1 MQINDGWLDTA
12 QSVPSPNCDDRPNA
26 EVSLIVVHGISL
38 PAGHFGTPYV
48 VDLFRNQLEVSA
60 HLDFCDLE
68 GVHVSAHLMIR
79 RDGQVLQ
86 FVPFHRRAWHA
97 GESTYQGRSRC
108 NDFSIGI
115 ELEGTDDTP
124 YRLTQY
130 QQLAAICQLLMHDYS
145 IDARCIVGHC
155 DIAPGRKTD
164 PGEAFNWPVFRALV
178 KEGVKAGAKAG
189 IKAGS
194 TSEQGI

>member
-1 MQINDGWLDTA
+1 MRISNGWLDTA
-12 QSVPSPNCDDRPNA
+12 QSVLSPNCDDRPTP
-26 EVSLIVVHGISL
+26 EISLVVVHGISL

-48 VDLFRNQLEVSA
+48 VDLFCNQLEISA
-60 HLDFCDLE
+60 HQDFCDLQ

-97 GESTYQGRSRC
+97 GESSYQGRRQC

-124 YRLTQY
+124 YRPVQY
-130 QQLAAICQLLMHDYS
+130 QRLVAVCRQLLHDYA
-145 IDARCIVGHC
+145 IDASCIVGHC
-155 DIAPGRKTD
+155 HIAPGRKTD
-164 PGEAFNWPVFRALV
+164 PGEAFNWQVLWHLMDTEAINEARD
-178 KEGVKAGAKAG
+178 
-189 IKAGS
+189 
-194 TSEQGI
+194 